1 MNENLILGFTVTNPQ
16 REFDASKVYDELQN
30 ILPYAKI
37 KRFDKIETS
46 SIRNAAID
54 VLVVLTVTSSLV
66 TIGGAIYWVYKEM
79 ILPYKSKNEN
89 LGLYVSVGLEN
100 EINFMLNDY
109 IDEKGFEDDFEI
121 KVNEYIKTTT
131 DGEVHKSKE
140 IHVSRKFKEPLFTSI
155 LS

>member
-1 MNENLILGFTVTNPQ
+1 MNENLILGFTVTNSQ
-16 REFDASKVYDELQN
+16 REFDASKVYDELEY
-30 ILPYAKI
+30 ILPNAKI
-37 KRFDKIETS
+37 ERFDKIETS

-54 VLVVLTVTSSLV
+54 VIAVLDAIDSLSLLVE
-66 TIGGAIYWVYKEM
+66 IGGAIYLVYKEK

-109 IDEKGFEDDFEI
+109 IDEKGFKDDFEI
-121 KVNEYIKTTT
+121 KVDEYIKTTT

-140 IHVSRKFKEPLFTSI
+140 VHVSRKFKRP
-155 LS
+155 